1 MEIVQ
6 SILEA
11 GADWNIQTV
20 SRIERVY
27 SIIVREN
34 ETVSVDILDKQL
46 IYAIFESFEL
56 TNHLG

>member
-1 MEIVQ
+1 M
-6 SILEA
+6 
-11 GADWNIQTV
+11 
-20 SRIERVY
+20 RVY

-34 ETVSVDILDKQL
+34 ETVSVDLLDKQL